1 MTKMMTA
8 LGVRSVR
15 PREKKFEVV
24 VGGARN
30 LYLSVQPSSRRAF
43 VVRYRFN
50 GRPSKLTLDAGLT
63 LAEARAA
70 AAAAW
75 VEIER
80 GVDPMA
86 AKRAQKAAKV
96 AAVNAAS
103 NDVGRYAE
111 MFLEQHCRRKNSASH
126 AAQAEHVFRT
136 YVLPKWR
143 GRDIASIARK
153 DIKEIVRSLTL
164 EKERPVMANRTL
176 AHLSRFFRWCL
187 NEDIITA
194 SPAVG
199 IERPAKET
207 RRDRVLSDAE
217 LRQFWATC
225 DRLPVPFGDL
235 YRVLLLSAA
244 RRSEVAQMQWSELDL
259 DARIWTLP
267 RVRSKSGQAV
277 ALPLGPKCWE
287 IIARQPRIVGNDF
300 VWGCKRSGF
309 STIKRRLDELMKPT
323 APWRTHDLRRCARS
337 AMSRANVPTDHAELC
352 LGHVL
357 PGGSIRRTY
366 DVHEFL
372 NEKHRAFEALERLID
387 TIINP
392 RPAKVI
398 SLPRR

>member
-15 PREKKFEVV
+15 PCEKKFEVA

-30 LYLSVQPSSRRAF
+30 LYLSVQPSGRRAF

-153 DIKEIVRSLTL
+153 DIKEIIRRLAL

-207 RRDRVLSDAE
+207 RRDRVLTDAE
-217 LRQFWATC
+217 LRQFWAAC

-267 RVRSKSGQAV
+267 RVKSKKRASRRV
-277 ALPLGPKCWE
+277 AARTEMLGDHRPP
-287 IIARQPRIVGNDF
+287 AAH
-300 VWGCKRSGF
+300 
-309 STIKRRLDELMKPT
+309 RRK
-323 APWRTHDLRRCARS
+323 
-337 AMSRANVPTDHAELC
+337 
-352 LGHVL
+352 
-357 PGGSIRRTY
+357 
-366 DVHEFL
+366 
-372 NEKHRAFEALERLID
+372 
-387 TIINP
+387 
-392 RPAKVI
+392 
-398 SLPRR
+398 